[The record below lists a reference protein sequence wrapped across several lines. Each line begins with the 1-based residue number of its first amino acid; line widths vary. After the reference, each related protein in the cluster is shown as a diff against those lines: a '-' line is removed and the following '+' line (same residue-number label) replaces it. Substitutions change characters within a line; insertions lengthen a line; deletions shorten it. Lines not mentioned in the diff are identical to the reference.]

1 MIKFNILKRLFKRAP
16 MNFYNYVDGT
26 TVIKSINNTF
36 QGYKFD
42 KIIDEEHISS
52 IWSSIKQY
60 KRITTI
66 GVFLAFIILL
76 YGVIFPYYTFLSKLR
91 WYFSAL
97 PLLIAIFVIYQTI
110 LRICTAHFE
119 KWLKKNFGEFER
131 TVYNPTDFID
141 EKYYYIIV
149 LEHFDVRDI
158 KKEIIIKYTS
168 LENSTITK
176 KLRKNVELKSSKPK
190 IIMPIIQEEKQE
202 KEDIVEIKPI
212 EYGLEMLENVE
223 DYTIIGEPVE
233 TILPFTVTEDGIESN
248 LMVKASSSA
257 YWCRVKVI
265 QEYNENNEIERKLIF
280 RITNKPLII
289 RKTKIMVSIID
300 LPYINISFIL
310 TNKPS

>member
-97 PLLIAIFVIYQTI
+97 PLLIAIFVIY
-110 LRICTAHFE
+110 
-119 KWLKKNFGEFER
+119 
-131 TVYNPTDFID
+131 
-141 EKYYYIIV
+141 
-149 LEHFDVRDI
+149 
-158 KKEIIIKYTS
+158 
-168 LENSTITK
+168 
-176 KLRKNVELKSSKPK
+176 
-190 IIMPIIQEEKQE
+190 
-202 KEDIVEIKPI
+202 
-212 EYGLEMLENVE
+212 
-223 DYTIIGEPVE
+223 
-233 TILPFTVTEDGIESN
+233 
-248 LMVKASSSA
+248 
-257 YWCRVKVI
+257 
-265 QEYNENNEIERKLIF
+265 
-280 RITNKPLII
+280 
-289 RKTKIMVSIID
+289 
-300 LPYINISFIL
+300 
-310 TNKPS
+310 